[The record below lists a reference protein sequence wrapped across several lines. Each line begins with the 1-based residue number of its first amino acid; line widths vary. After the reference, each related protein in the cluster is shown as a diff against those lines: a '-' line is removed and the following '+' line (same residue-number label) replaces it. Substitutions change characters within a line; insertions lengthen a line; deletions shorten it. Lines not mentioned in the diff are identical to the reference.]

1 MGLIDSTELQTQI
14 ELLEKKFANFVQRP
28 GASEGAVGEK
38 EDTSPSELIKLK
50 KSFDLRIRK

>member
-1 MGLIDSTELQTQI
+1 M
-14 ELLEKKFANFVQRP
+14 QRP
-28 GASEGAVGEK
+28 GASGEDVGEK